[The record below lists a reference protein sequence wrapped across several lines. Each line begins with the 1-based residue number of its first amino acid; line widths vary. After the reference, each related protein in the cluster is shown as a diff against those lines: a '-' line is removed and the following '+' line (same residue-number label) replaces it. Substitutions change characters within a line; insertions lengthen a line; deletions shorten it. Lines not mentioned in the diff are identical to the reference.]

1 MKKFIQFLVAGLI
14 IVIGVVLILDNLG
27 FETINMENAWGLIF
41 PVIFILLGGMLVVKS
56 IRRKNSGWVWGL
68 FFITYGALLL
78 LGHYDYLEFT
88 FKDLIK
94 LWPVIIIY
102 TGVIILGHT
111 IFKKP
116 YIYYVK
122 PNKKDK
128 KHYKKYSKFSVGDH
142 EYNQPNWKVEPME
155 LSNLAGDFYL
165 DFTKAFI
172 PEEEIPI
179 SIDALAG
186 DVHILIP
193 TDVEFR
199 VNASVSAGEINV
211 VGQNVGGVGRTLQ
224 YETVGYETATR
235 KLNLTLKLK
244 AGDIRVDQ
252 V

>member
-1 MKKFIQFLVAGLI
+1 MKKFIQFLISALV
-14 IVIGVVLILDNLG
+14 IVIGVILILDNLG
-27 FETINMENAWGLIF
+27 FETINMKNAWGLIF
-41 PVIFILLGGMLVVKS
+41 PIIFILLGGMLVIKS
-56 IRRKNSGWVWGL
+56 VRRKNSGWVWGL
-68 FFITYGALLL
+68 FFITYGGLLL
-78 LGHYDYLEFT
+78 LGRYDYLEFT
-88 FKDLIK
+88 FKDVIK

-102 TGVIILGHT
+102 TGIIILGHT

-116 YIYYVK
+116 HIYFEK
-122 PNKKDK
+122 PNKRDK
-128 KHYKKYSKFSVGDH
+128 KYYKKYSKFSVGDH

-179 SIDALAG
+179 KIDALAG

-199 VNASVSAGEINV
+199 VNANVSAGEINI
-211 VGQNVGGVGRTLQ
+211 VGQKVGGVGRTLQ
-224 YETVGYETATR
+224 YETAGYGEAIR
-235 KLNLTLKLK
+235 KLDIKLILK
-244 AGDIRVDQ
+244 AGNIRVDQ